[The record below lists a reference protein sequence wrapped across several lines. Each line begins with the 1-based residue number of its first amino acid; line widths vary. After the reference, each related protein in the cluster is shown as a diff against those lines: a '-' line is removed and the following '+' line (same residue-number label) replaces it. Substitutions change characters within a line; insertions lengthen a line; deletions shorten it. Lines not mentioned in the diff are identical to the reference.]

1 MTGALAHPT
10 LMYAI
15 SARFFTCLA
24 CVIKTFVYVASLQLL
39 TTSSAGNQAREQG
52 ACGDMHGQRGLCRSP

>member
-24 CVIKTFVYVASLQLL
+24 CVNKTFVNVAS
-39 TTSSAGNQAREQG
+39 AG
-52 ACGDMHGQRGLCRSP
+52 SY